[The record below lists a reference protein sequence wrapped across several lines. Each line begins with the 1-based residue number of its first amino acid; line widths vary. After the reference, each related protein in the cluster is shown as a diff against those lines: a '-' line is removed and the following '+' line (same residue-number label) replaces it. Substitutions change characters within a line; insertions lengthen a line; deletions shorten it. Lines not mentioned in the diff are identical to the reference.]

1 MKPPRRRSLRL
12 VASAMILTLIC
23 GSFLS
28 GYCAWSQTART
39 IKIVVPFPP
48 GGAAD
53 FLARVLAEH
62 AARSNGLTIVVENRP
77 GAGSVVGTEA
87 VARAAPD
94 GATLLLDSKE
104 SIINPH
110 LRKVNYDPLSS
121 FESICQLAS
130 SPTVISVNSTSPYRK
145 LANLLDSARSKPGDL
160 TLAAS
165 GPASPFQIGFEML
178 KRAAQV
184 DMIFVP
190 YPGAAPAINA
200 LLGEHVTSTL
210 TTYSTVAEQLKAGR
224 LHALATP
231 SLKRIEAMPNVPTV
245 EESGNKGVELDVW
258 YGLVA
263 PRRTPKETISQL
275 AGLFT
280 AAVQA
285 PEVKAKL
292 AVQGLYPE
300 PMCGADFDALIRKQY
315 DEYGRII
322 RESNIK
328 AE

>member
-1 MKPPRRRSLRL
+1 VAGAAILAVISSL
-12 VASAMILTLIC
+12 
-23 GSFLS
+23 FLS
-28 GYCAWSQTART
+28 GHSAWSQTART

-53 FLARVLAEH
+53 FLARVLAEQVG
-62 AARSNGLTIVVENRP
+62 RLKGLTTVVENRP
-77 GAGSVVGTEA
+77 GAGSVVGTDA
-87 VARAAPD
+87 VSRAAPD
-94 GATLLLDSKE
+94 GKTLLLDSKE

-110 LRKVNYDPLSS
+110 LRKVNYDPLTS
-121 FESICQLAS
+121 FESICRLVS
-130 SPTVISVNSTSPYRK
+130 SPTVISVNNASPYRT
-145 LANLLDSARSKPGDL
+145 LANLLDAARSKPGDL

-178 KRAAQV
+178 KRVAKV
-184 DMIFVP
+184 DMTFVP
-190 YPGAAPAINA
+190 YPGAAPAVNA
-200 LLGEHVTSTL
+200 LLGEHVTSAL

-224 LHALATP
+224 LHALATT
-231 SLKRIEAMPNVPTV
+231 SLRRIDAMPNIPTV
-245 EESGNKGVELDVW
+245 DSTYKGFDLDIW

-263 PRRTPKETISQL
+263 PTKTPKETISQL

-280 AAVQA
+280 AAMQA

-292 AVQGLYPE
+292 AVQGLYPDPE
-300 PMCGADFDALIRKQY
+300 PLCGTDFDALIRKQY
-315 DEYGRII
+315 EEYGRVI

>member
-1 MKPPRRRSLRL
+1 MKRPCRQFRRLGAAA
-12 VASAMILTLIC
+12 VAVAFSA
-23 GSFLS
+23 LS
-28 GYCAWSQTART
+28 SQAAWSQTPRT

-53 FLARVLAEH
+53 FLARVLAEQVG
-62 AARSNGLTIVVENRP
+62 RLKGLSTVVENRP
-77 GAGSVVGTEA
+77 GAGSAVGTEA
-87 VARAAPD
+87 VSRAAPD
-94 GATLLLDSKE
+94 GRTILLDSKE

-110 LRKVNYDPLSS
+110 LRKVNYDPLTS
-121 FESICQLAS
+121 FESICQLVS
-130 SPTVISVNSTSPYRK
+130 SPTVISVNNASPYRT
-145 LANLLDSARSKPGDL
+145 LANLLDAARSKPGDL

-178 KRAAQV
+178 KRAANF
-184 DMIFVP
+184 DMTFVP
-190 YPGAAPAINA
+190 YPGAAPAVNA
-200 LLGEHVTSTL
+200 LLGEHVTSAL

-224 LHALATP
+224 LHALATI
-231 SLKRIEAMPNVPTV
+231 SGTRIEAMPNVPTV
-245 EESGNKGVELDVW
+245 DESGYKGFALNIW

-263 PRRTPKETISQL
+263 PTKTPKETISQL
-275 AGLFT
+275 AGWFT
-280 AAVQA
+280 AAMQV
-285 PEVKAKL
+285 PEVKARL

-315 DEYGRII
+315 EEYGRVI